1 MDKEIVEILSN
12 FVFELIVD
20 EELAM
25 ARLMRKKLLNK
36 LEKKSVDEK
45 GKNIKIFEDILDSSN
60 KLKQSQQ
67 QQQQQQQSKLIPYLN
82 TFTKFVFLCNF
93 SVYY

>member
-36 LEKKSVDEK
+36 LEKKSIDEK
-45 GKNIKIFEDILDSSN
+45 SKSMKIFEDIIDSSN

-67 QQQQQQQSKLIPYLN
+67 QQQPQQQQQSKLIPYLN
-82 TFTKFVFLCNF
+82 TFTKFVD
-93 SVYY
+93 